1 MVPAPGFSHL
11 VWRPGGRRKKT
22 MSPSSLLE
30 LLDFSWLSLMLFCG
44 AILGAAI
51 LRGFSGFGF
60 ALAAVPLASMIVA
73 PTKAVAIAVLLQAAV
88 GLRDL
93 AKVRAVLDW
102 PGLKRLS
109 LGALIGTPIGLFG
122 LVYLDAA
129 MIRLAIAMIVVVGVL
144 LLLPKAHPDAPVRLG
159 LAAPTG
165 LLAGLFGGLAAMPG
179 PPVVAYYLSGATPS
193 NVIRA
198 TMMVFFF
205 ITSLLALPGL
215 ALGGLLDGQTLLLS
229 LLAIPIMLA
238 GTTLGGAIFARAPTA
253 AYKPVALT
261 VLIVMALSSGLRGL
275 FDVLS

>member
-1 MVPAPGFSHL
+1 M
-11 VWRPGGRRKKT
+11 
-22 MSPSSLLE
+22 MSLLPFFD
-30 LLDFSWLSLMLFCG
+30 LLALSWISLGLFCL
-44 AILGAAI
+44 AVLGAAI

-88 GLRDL
+88 GLRDV
-93 AKVRAVLDW
+93 AKGRSVLDW
-102 PGLKRLS
+102 PGLKRLT

-129 MIRLAIAMIVVVGVL
+129 LIRLAIAAIVVVGVL
-144 LLLPKAHPDAPVRLG
+144 LLLPRTHPDAPVRLG

-179 PPVVAYYLSGATPS
+179 PPVVAYYLSGSTPS
-193 NVIRA
+193 KVMRA

-205 ITSLLALPGL
+205 FTSLLALPGL

-229 LLAIPIMLA
+229 VLAIPLMLG
-238 GTTLGGAIFARAPTA
+238 GTALGGALFARAPNA
-253 AYKPVALT
+253 AYKPVALI

-275 FDVLS
+275 LDLVA

>member
-1 MVPAPGFSHL
+1 MSLLPL
-11 VWRPGGRRKKT
+11 VD
-22 MSPSSLLE
+22 LLE
-30 LLDFSWLSLMLFCG
+30 LSWLSLMLFCL
-44 AILGAAI
+44 AVLGAAV

-73 PTKAVAIAVLLQAAV
+73 PTKAVAIAVLLQTAV
-88 GLRDL
+88 GLRDV
-93 AKVRAVLDW
+93 AKSRGVLDW

-122 LVYLDAA
+122 LVYLDAGL
-129 MIRLAIAMIVVVGVL
+129 IRLAIAAIVVVGVL

-165 LLAGLFGGLAAMPG
+165 VLAGLFGGLAAMPG
-179 PPVVAYYLSGATPS
+179 PPVVAYYLSGSTPS
-193 NVIRA
+193 KVIRA

-205 ITSLLALPGL
+205 FTSLLALPGL

-229 LLAIPIMLA
+229 LLAIPLMLG
-238 GTTLGGAIFARAPTA
+238 GTALGGAIFARAPNA
-253 AYKPVALT
+253 AYKPVALA

-275 FDVLS
+275 LDVLG

>member
-1 MVPAPGFSHL
+1 MNLSQ
-11 VWRPGGRRKKT
+11 
-22 MSPSSLLE
+22 LLE
-30 LLDFSWLSLMLFCG
+30 TLDLSWISLILFCS
-44 AILGAAI
+44 AVLGAAI

-93 AKVRAVLDW
+93 GKGRAVLDW

-109 LGALIGTPIGLFG
+109 LGALIGTPLGLLG

-129 MIRLAIAMIVVVGVL
+129 LIRLAIAAIVVAGVL
-144 LLLPKAHPDAPVRLG
+144 LLLPKAHPDRPVRLG
-159 LAAPTG
+159 LAGPTG
-165 LLAGLFGGLAAMPG
+165 LVAGLFGGLAAMPG

-198 TMMVFFF
+198 TMMVFFCF
-205 ITSLLALPGL
+205 TSLLALPGL
-215 ALGGLLDGQTLLLS
+215 ALGGMLDGPTLLLS

-238 GTTLGGAIFARAPTA
+238 GTALGGAVFARSPDA
-253 AYKPVALT
+253 AYKPVALA
-261 VLIVMALSSGLRGL
+261 VLIVMALGSGLRGL
-275 FDVLS
+275 LDVLG